1 MKRFFVLQ
9 FKLSVLI
16 PLMTVFL
23 VLCLATTLGQDVL
36 APLTS
41 KSDKTENSDQS
52 KPSANSE
59 QPVDFPDLKSIKD
72 KRTEAQQSLKTL
84 QKEPELYKDQIS
96 LLSALDA
103 ALARQEESLT
113 VWEFLKNEKATLA
126 KSTALPVEAQL
137 NEKFTKPY
145 DLAKLDTLY
154 DAQELLAED
163 IRQALDAS
171 VQSEALLLQDQK
183 DLKKSEES
191 RRLAKER
198 PQDSNLS
205 SDTAQIQSQLDQ
217 AKLIRST
224 MDAANAKLKKENL
237 EIRDKNLTP
246 QINYVRKNLQLTDE
260 LWRKIKRE
268 YDIKELS
275 IKESLNDLQK
285 DLAAQQ
291 KNLESFSSSIAPSPS
306 AQTRI
311 ESSQVALLAAQR
323 KVVLNETWLEQVRL
337 TREIMRYRYDLYTN
351 RADHGEKKV
360 WAQKMQDNLDRLE
373 PQYDFLTT
381 SLLGAQ
387 KKLESLRTRNRES
400 TDQAVITF
408 TEATLRHQ
416 NELIASYQE
425 ELWSTK
431 AVIQLSNHLLTE
443 LNAGKN
449 NFEWKT
455 IQDNTWNF
463 LKTVWLKELFQLEDR
478 AFRISTLAGVLFWLA
493 IGLVVAWLSSSF
505 VGKRI
510 LLHYGLA
517 SGAAA
522 AYQKLFYYGVIIIFC
537 VGIFEYFNFSLT
549 SLTILSGALALGV
562 GFGSQDIIKN
572 FISGLILL
580 FERPVNEGDII
591 QLDGDP
597 VKVERIGARS
607 TQVKALDNTQRI
619 IPNSYLLENVIINW
633 TLSDS
638 VIRSSIQVGVPYGTS
653 TREVAKILINTIQEI
668 EGVHPEPAPE
678 VLFTDF
684 GDSALI
690 FKVLF
695 SSATTQRADLTS
707 EARYRI
713 CEALDQAGI
722 SMPFPQ
728 RDLYLDSKKPLEFRI
743 LKETKPSVGDAAD
756 PTKKG

>member
-1 MKRFFVLQ
+1 MKYFLPYKQTLQTVLLLT
-9 FKLSVLI
+9 FLF
-16 PLMTVFL
+16 TV
-23 VLCLATTLGQDVL
+23 VSSSTTVAQNIL
-36 APLTS
+36 APLAP
-41 KSDKTENSDQS
+41 KNEKTE
-52 KPSANSE
+52 KSE
-59 QPVDFPDLKSIKD
+59 TPVDPTKPADFPTPESIKD
-72 KRTEAQQSLKTL
+72 KRAEVQQTLKSL
-84 QKEPELYKDQIS
+84 QKQPDLYKDQIS
-96 LLSALDA
+96 LLSFLDA

-113 VWEFLKNEKATLA
+113 VWDFLTNEKATLA
-126 KSTALPVEAQL
+126 KSAALHVEAQL

-145 DLAKLDTLY
+145 DLAKLDSLY
-154 DAQELLAED
+154 DAQELLTEG
-163 IRQALDAS
+163 IRQALDAA

-183 DLKKSEES
+183 DFQKSEES

-198 PQDSNLS
+198 PQDSSLS
-205 SDTAQIQSQLDQ
+205 TSTTQIQSQLDQ
-217 AKLIRST
+217 AKLTRST
-224 MDAANAKLKKENL
+224 MDAANAKLRKDNF
-237 EIRDKNLTP
+237 EIRDKNLAP
-246 QINYVRKNLQLTDE
+246 QISYVRENLELTDE

-275 IKESLNDLQK
+275 IKESLKDLQK

-291 KNLESFSSSIAPSPS
+291 KNLESFTASSIPSPS
-306 AQTRI
+306 TQTRI

-323 KVVLNETWLEQVRL
+323 EVVLNETWLEQVRL
-337 TREIMRYRYDLYTN
+337 TREIMRNRYDLYTK

-387 KKLESLRTRNRES
+387 KKLEGLRTRNRES
-400 TDQAVITF
+400 TDQAILAF

-416 NELIASYQE
+416 NDLIVSFQE

-431 AVIQLSNHLLTE
+431 AVIQLSSRFLAE
-443 LNAGKN
+443 LNMGKN
-449 NFEWKT
+449 RFEWQT

-463 LKTVWLKELFQLEDR
+463 LKTLWLKELFQLEDR

-493 IGLVVAWLSSSF
+493 IGLVVAWLTSSF

-517 SGAAA
+517 CGAAA
-522 AYQKLFYYGVIIIFC
+522 AYQKLFYYGVLVIFC
-537 VGIFEYFNFSLT
+537 IGIFEYFNFSLT

-572 FISGLILL
+572 FISGIILL

-638 VIRSSIQVGVPYGTS
+638 VIRSSIAVGVAYGTS
-653 TREVAKILINTIQEI
+653 TRDVSKILLSAVRGI

-684 GDSALI
+684 GDNALI

-695 SSATTQRADLTS
+695 SSATTHRADLTS

-713 CEALDQAGI
+713 CDALDKAGI

-743 LKETKPSVGDAAD
+743 LKGTTPSVKDAAD
-756 PTKKG
+756 PTKKE